1 MEPNAHKPP
10 AEQVPHAN
18 APEGEAY
25 AHTLVVKEGDAF
37 LVMSAEGNIVP
48 GDEGMGFYS
57 RDTRYLSRFDLRLAG
72 LRPSLLS
79 STADRVWTASVD
91 LCNPALWNDDQLMVP
106 QMTVNVRRTML
117 VNDRMH
123 ERIRVRSYHQSELVL
138 PLELWI
144 EADFADVFEVRGL
157 VREHRGEMRRPVVAE
172 GRVRFSYL
180 GEDGLLRETLVELD
194 PPPTS
199 VEITGDHGVVARYS
213 LLLPPQGRAL
223 ISMTATPIAGGK
235 SAPAQSFDT
244 AHTFLK
250 TSYDEWEQTC
260 ATVTTASSDFN
271 DLLDR
276 GRRDLRA
283 LLTPTPH
290 GPVYAAG
297 IPWYV
302 TLFGRDAIFAAFQ
315 TLMLN
320 PEPARNTLRVLAAYQ
335 GRQVDPWRDEEPGKI
350 LHEVRQ
356 GELAGAGYVP
366 HTPYYGTVD
375 ATPLFCVLYG
385 SYFRWT
391 GDVALARELLPNA
404 EAALGWIEHY
414 GDSNGDGW
422 VDYRRRSPRGLVNQG
437 WKDSNDSVVHEG
449 GRLAPSPIALAEVQA
464 YVHLAR
470 LRMADVYDGLDRPE
484 DARHQ
489 RALATALRT
498 RFNETFWMPDK
509 GFFAQAID
517 GEGKLVSTVTTN
529 PAHGLYGGFID
540 ADKAAIMADRLMAP
554 DMFSGWGIRTMSRTA
569 AAYNP
574 ISYHDGSIWP
584 HDNAFIAAGLKRYNQ
599 REAVNQVAT
608 AIVDAATATQDRRLP
623 ELYCGFSRDGAH
635 RPVAYPV
642 ACAPQAWA
650 AGAPFQLVQ
659 AMLGISARAD
669 EGMLTVNRPMLP
681 RWLRRVTLRNI
692 RVGDARLSLEFTRN
706 REGDPTSFVMLERHG
721 DVRVVMEE

>member
-1 MEPNAHKPP
+1 MDTNAAAPQPEH
-10 AEQVPHAN
+10 VPHAN
-18 APEGEAY
+18 APEGEAHS
-25 AHTLVVKEGDAF
+25 HTLVVKEGAAF

-57 RDTRYLSRFDLRLAG
+57 GDTRHVSKLDLRLAG
-72 LRPSLLS
+72 MRPSLLS
-79 STADRVWTASVD
+79 STAERVWIASVD
-91 LCNPALWNDDQLMVP
+91 LCNPALWDGESLLVP

-123 ERIRVRSYHQSELVL
+123 QRLRVRSYHQSELVL

-144 EADFADVFEVRGL
+144 EADFLDLFEVRGL
-157 VREHRGEMRRPVVAE
+157 VREHRGEMRSPVIAACS
-172 GRVRFSYL
+172 VRFSYL
-180 GEDGLLRETLVELD
+180 GEDGVLRETLVEFD
-194 PPPTS
+194 PPPAS
-199 VEITGDHGVVARYS
+199 IEVTGEHGVVARYA
-213 LLLPPQGRAL
+213 LALAPQGRQL
-223 ISMTATPIAGGK
+223 LSVTATPIVRSVA
-235 SAPAQSFDT
+235 APVQTFQA
-244 AHTFLK
+244 AHDVLK
-250 TSYDEWEQTC
+250 ASYEEWETTC
-260 ATVTTASSDFN
+260 ATVTTGSSDF
-271 DLLDR
+271 DELLNR

-302 TLFGRDAIFAAFQ
+302 TVFGRDSIFAAFQ
-315 TLMLN
+315 TLMIN
-320 PEPARNTLRVLAAYQ
+320 PEPARNTLRCLAAYQ

-404 EAALGWIEHY
+404 EAALAWIEQY

-422 VDYRRRSPRGLVNQG
+422 VDYRRRSPRGLLNQG

-470 LRMADVYDGLDRPE
+470 LRMADVYDGLGRPE
-484 DARHQ
+484 DARFQ
-489 RALATALRT
+489 RELATELRT

-509 GFFAQAID
+509 GYFAQAID

-540 ADKAAIMADRLMAP
+540 PDKAAIMAERLLAP

-569 AAYNP
+569 TAYNP

-584 HDNAFIAAGLKRYNQ
+584 HDNAFIAAGLKRYNE
-599 REAVNQVAT
+599 REAANRVAT
-608 AIVDAATATQDRRLP
+608 AIVDAAAAAQDRRLP
-623 ELYCGFSRDGAH
+623 ELFCGFSRDGAV

-650 AGAPFQLVQ
+650 AGAPFQLLQ

-669 EGMLTVNRPMLP
+669 EGMLTVNSPMLP
-681 RWLRRVTLRNI
+681 KWLRRVTLRNI

-721 DVRVVMEE
+721 NVRVVMEE

>member
-1 MEPNAHKPP
+1 MESTTAKPH
-10 AEQVPHAN
+10 AEQVPHAI
-18 APEGEAY
+18 APEGT
-25 AHTLVVKEGDAF
+25 AHVDTLVVKEGAAF

-48 GDEGMGFYS
+48 GVEGMGFYS
-57 RDTRYLSRFDLRLAG
+57 RDTRHLSRLELRLAG
-72 LRPSLLS
+72 MRPSLLS
-79 STADRVWTASVD
+79 SSADQVWTASVD
-91 LCNPALWNDDQLMVP
+91 LCNPALWEDERLVVP
-106 QMTVNVRRTML
+106 QMTVNLRRTML

-123 ERIRVRSYHQSELVL
+123 QRLRVRSYHATELSL

-144 EADFADVFEVRGL
+144 EADFADLFEVRGL
-157 VREHRGEMRRPVVAE
+157 VRQQRGEVFPPVVDNAA
-172 GRVRFSYL
+172 VRFGYL
-180 GEDGLLRETLVELD
+180 GEDGVRRETLVELD

-199 VEITGDHGVVARYS
+199 FEVTSESGVIAKY
-213 LLLPPQGRAL
+213 LLELPPQGRAL
-223 ISMTATPIAGGK
+223 LTVTATPIVGEVTA
-235 SAPAQSFDT
+235 APQSFD
-244 AHTFLK
+244 AAYAILK
-250 TSYDEWEQTC
+250 TSYDEWETTC
-260 ATVTTASSDFN
+260 ASVTTASDVFN

-283 LLTPTPH
+283 LLTPTPY

-302 TLFGRDAIFAAFQ
+302 TLFGRDSIFAAFQ

-366 HTPYYGTVD
+366 HTPYYGTAD

-391 GDVALARELLPNA
+391 GDLDLVRELLPNA
-404 EAALGWIEHY
+404 EAALGWIEQY

-422 VDYRRRSPRGLVNQG
+422 VDYRRRSPRGLLNQG
-437 WKDSNDSVVHEG
+437 WKDSTDSVVHED
-449 GRLAPSPIALAEVQA
+449 GRFAPSPIALAEVQA

-470 LRMADVYDGLDRPE
+470 LRMADVYDGLARPD

-489 RALATALRT
+489 RALATDLRR
-498 RFNETFWMPDK
+498 RFNDTFWMPDK
-509 GFFAQAID
+509 GFFAEAID
-517 GEGKLVSTVTTN
+517 GAGKLVATVTTN

-540 ADKAAIMADRLMAP
+540 PDKAAIMADRLMAD
-554 DMFSGWGIRTMSRTA
+554 DMFSGWGIRTMSKDA

-584 HDNAFIAAGLKRYNQ
+584 HDNAFIAAGLKRYDHRDAAN
-599 REAVNQVAT
+599 RVAT
-608 AIVDAATATQDRRLP
+608 AIVDAATAAHDRRLP
-623 ELYCGFSRDGAH
+623 ELYCGFSRDGAA
-635 RPVAYPV
+635 RPVSYPV
-642 ACAPQAWA
+642 ACEPQAWA
-650 AGAPFQLVQ
+650 AGAPFQLLQ

-681 RWLRRVTLRNI
+681 HWLRRVTLRNI
-692 RVGDARLSLEFTRN
+692 RVGAARLSLEFTRN

-721 DVRVVMEE
+721 NVRVVMEE

>member
-1 MEPNAHKPP
+1 MEPLADKPL
-10 AEQVPHAN
+10 AELVPHAN
-18 APEGEAY
+18 APEGEAH

-57 RDTRYLSRFDLRLAG
+57 RDTRHLSRFDLRLAG

-79 STADRVWTASVD
+79 SSADRVWVATVD
-91 LCNPALWNDDQLMVP
+91 LCNPALWNDEQLMVP

-144 EADFADVFEVRGL
+144 EADFADLFEVRGL
-157 VREHRGEMRRPVVAE
+157 VREHRGEVIPPVIDGGVI
-172 GRVRFSYL
+172 RFSYL
-180 GEDGLLRETLVELD
+180 GEDGVLRETLVELD
-194 PPPTS
+194 PAPAT
-199 VEITGDHGVVARYS
+199 VEITGEYGVVALYT
-213 LLLPPQGRAL
+213 LTLPPQGRVL
-223 ISMTATPIAGGK
+223 LSVTVTPIVAEK
-235 SAPAQSFDT
+235 VPPSQTFDA
-244 AHTFLK
+244 AHTYLQ
-250 TSYDEWEQTC
+250 TSYDEWEGTC
-260 ATVTTASSDFN
+260 ATVTTSSPDFN

-302 TLFGRDAIFAAFQ
+302 TLFGRDSIFSAFQ

-320 PEPARNTLRVLAAYQ
+320 AEPARNTLRVLAAYQ
-335 GRQVDPWRDEEPGKI
+335 GRQVDPWRYEEPGKI

-391 GDVALARELLPNA
+391 GDVALAEELLPNA
-404 EAALGWIEHY
+404 EAALAWIEQY

-470 LRMADVYDGLDRPE
+470 LRMADVYDGLGRPA
-484 DARHQ
+484 DATHQ
-489 RALATALRT
+489 RALATDLRT
-498 RFNETFWMPDK
+498 RFNATFWMPDK
-509 GFFAQAID
+509 GFFAEAID

-540 ADKAAIMADRLMAP
+540 DDKAKIMTERLMAP
-554 DMFSGWGIRTMSRTA
+554 DMFSGWGIRTMSRGATS
-569 AAYNP
+569 YNP

-584 HDNAFIAAGLKRYNQ
+584 HDNAFIAAGLKRYDQ
-599 REAVNQVAT
+599 REAANRVAT
-608 AIVDAATATQDRRLP
+608 AIVDAATAAQNRRLP
-623 ELYCGFSRDGAH
+623 ELYCGFSRDGAAT
-635 RPVAYPV
+635 PVAYPV

-650 AGAPFQLVQ
+650 AGAPFQLLQ

-681 RWLRRVTLRNI
+681 RWLRRVTLSNI
-692 RVGDARLSLEFTRN
+692 RVGEARLSLEFTRN

-721 DVRVVMEE
+721 NVRVVMEE

>member
-1 MEPNAHKPP
+1 
-10 AEQVPHAN
+10 
-18 APEGEAY
+18 
-25 AHTLVVKEGDAF
+25 
-37 LVMSAEGNIVP
+37 
-48 GDEGMGFYS
+48 
-57 RDTRYLSRFDLRLAG
+57 
-72 LRPSLLS
+72 
-79 STADRVWTASVD
+79 
-91 LCNPALWNDDQLMVP
+91 
-106 QMTVNVRRTML
+106 
-117 VNDRMH
+117 
-123 ERIRVRSYHQSELVL
+123 
-138 PLELWI
+138 
-144 EADFADVFEVRGL
+144 
-157 VREHRGEMRRPVVAE
+157 
-172 GRVRFSYL
+172 
-180 GEDGLLRETLVELD
+180 
-194 PPPTS
+194 
-199 VEITGDHGVVARYS
+199 
-213 LLLPPQGRAL
+213 
-223 ISMTATPIAGGK
+223 MTATPIVAAK
-235 SAPAQSFDT
+235 PPPQQ
-244 AHTFLK
+244 TFEAARDYLRS
-250 TSYDEWEQTC
+250 SYDEWETTC
-260 ATVTTASSDFN
+260 ATVTTGSSDF
-271 DLLDR
+271 DELLNR

-302 TLFGRDAIFAAFQ
+302 TIFGRDSIFAAFQ

-320 PEPARNTLRVLAAYQ
+320 PEPARNTLRCLAAYQ

-391 GDVALARELLPNA
+391 GDLELVRELLPNA
-404 EAALGWIEHY
+404 EAALAWIEQY

-422 VDYRRRSPRGLVNQG
+422 VDYQRKSPRGLLNQG
-437 WKDSNDSVVHEG
+437 WKDSNDSVVHED

-470 LRMADVYDGLDRPE
+470 LRMADVYDGLGRPE

-489 RALATALRT
+489 RALATDLRR
-498 RFNETFWMPDK
+498 RFNETFWIPEK
-509 GFFAQAID
+509 GFFAEAID
-517 GEGKLVSTVTTN
+517 GEGKLVTTVTTN

-540 ADKAAIMADRLMAP
+540 PDKAAIMADRLMAP
-554 DMFSGWGIRTMSRTA
+554 DMFSGWGIRTMSRDA

-584 HDNAFIAAGLKRYNQ
+584 HDNAFIAAGLKRYDQ
-599 REAVNQVAT
+599 REAANRVAT
-608 AIVDAATATQDRRLP
+608 AIVDAATATHDWRLP
-623 ELYCGFSRDGAH
+623 ELYCGFSRDGAG

-650 AGAPFQLVQ
+650 AGAPFQLLQ

-681 RWLRRVTLRNI
+681 RWLRRVTLTNI
-692 RVGDARLSLEFTRN
+692 RVGDARLSLEFSQPR
-706 REGDPTSFVMLERHG
+706 G
-721 DVRVVMEE
+721 